1 MVEAII
7 SERVIDNYHIFI
19 NIKYHMVE
27 AIISEIL
34 DPFKLK
40 FLIDNYHI
48 FINIKFHMVEA
59 IISEILGPF

>member
-7 SERVIDNYHIFI
+7 FEILVHFKLKFLIDNFHIFT

-27 AIISEIL
+27 TIISDIL
-34 DPFKLK
+34 DHFKLK

-48 FINIKFHMVEA
+48 FLISNITW
-59 IISEILGPF
+59 

>member
-7 SERVIDNYHIFI
+7 SEILDHFKLKFLIDNYHVIFT

-27 AIISEIL
+27 TIISEIL

-48 FINIKFHMVEA
+48 FLTSNITW
-59 IISEILGPF
+59 